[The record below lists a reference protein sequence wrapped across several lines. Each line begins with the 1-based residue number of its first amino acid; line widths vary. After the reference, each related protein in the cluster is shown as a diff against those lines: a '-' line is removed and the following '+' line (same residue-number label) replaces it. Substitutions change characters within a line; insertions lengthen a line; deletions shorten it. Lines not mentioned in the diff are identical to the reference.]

1 MNQIPSDDDVL
12 EEEETVAEEAAVEE
26 KASAEEDAPVEE
38 DGDGDEGEDV
48 SDDDAES
55 ALGPRLI
62 LVRNGEETDISFEI
76 NPPAVIGRFDPSVG
90 PIEVDLGQ
98 VEEGSYV
105 SRKHAK
111 ITFEDDVYQIEDLG
125 SSNGTF
131 ILRVD
136 FERVEKAEIVDGDQI
151 ALGNARF
158 NFRL

>member
-12 EEEETVAEEAAVEE
+12 EEEEAVAEETLAEEEAPGEEEGGEEVAEEA
-26 KASAEEDAPVEE
+26 
-38 DGDGDEGEDV
+38 
-48 SDDDAES
+48 DDDAES
-55 ALGPRLI
+55 SLGPRLI

-76 NPPAVIGRFDPSVG
+76 IPPAVIGRFDPSVG

-111 ITFEDDVYQIEDLG
+111 ITLENDVYEIEDLG

-131 ILRVD
+131 ILRDD
-136 FERVEKAEIVDGDQI
+136 FERIEKAEIVDGDQI

-158 NFRL
+158 NFRLPS

>member
-12 EEEETVAEEAAVEE
+12 EEAVAEETV
-26 KASAEEDAPVEE
+26 SEEDASDGDAAPVEE
-38 DGDGDEGEDV
+38 GADGDEASEDE
-48 SDDDAES
+48 AET

-111 ITFEDDVYQIEDLG
+111 ITLEDDVYEIEDLG

-131 ILRVD
+131 ILRDD
-136 FERVEKAEIVDGDQI
+136 FERIEKAEIVDGDQI

>member
-12 EEEETVAEEAAVEE
+12 KEEEAVAEETVPEEA
-26 KASAEEDAPVEE
+26 SEEDAPGEE
-38 DGDGDEGEDV
+38 DGDGDQAAEET
-48 SDDDAES
+48 DDDAET

-62 LVRNGEETDISFEI
+62 LVRNGVETDISFEI

-111 ITFEDDVYQIEDLG
+111 ITLEDDVYEIEDLG

-131 ILRVD
+131 ILRDD
-136 FERVEKAEIVDGDQI
+136 FERIEKAVIVDGDQI

>member
-1 MNQIPSDDDVL
+1 MNQIPSDDEVL
-12 EEEETVAEEAAVEE
+12 EEKETVAEEAVVEE
-26 KASAEEDAPVEE
+26 EASAEEDAPVAE
-38 DGDGDEGEDV
+38 DGDEVEGDSGDE
-48 SDDDAES
+48 AES

-76 NPPAVIGRFDPSVG
+76 SPPAVIGRFDPSVG

-111 ITFEDDVYQIEDLG
+111 ITLEDDVYQIEDLG

-131 ILRVD
+131 ILRDD

-158 NFRL
+158 KFRL

>member
-12 EEEETVAEEAAVEE
+12 EEGEAVAEEAVAEGD
-26 KASAEEDAPVEE
+26 ASDEVDAPLEE
-38 DGDGDEGEDV
+38 GADGDEASEDE
-48 SDDDAES
+48 AET

-111 ITFEDDVYQIEDLG
+111 ITLEDDVYEIEDLG

-131 ILRVD
+131 ILRDD

>member
-12 EEEETVAEEAAVEE
+12 EEAVAEETVSEED
-26 KASAEEDAPVEE
+26 ASDGDDAPVEE
-38 DGDGDEGEDV
+38 GADGDEASEDE
-48 SDDDAES
+48 AET

-111 ITFEDDVYQIEDLG
+111 ITLEDDVYEIEDLG

-131 ILRVD
+131 ILRDD
-136 FERVEKAEIVDGDQI
+136 FERIEKAEIVDGDQI

>member
-12 EEEETVAEEAAVEE
+12 EEGEAVAEEAVAEGD
-26 KASAEEDAPVEE
+26 ASDEVDAPVEE
-38 DGDGDEGEDV
+38 GADGDEASEDE
-48 SDDDAES
+48 AET

-111 ITFEDDVYQIEDLG
+111 ITLEDDVYEIEDLG

-131 ILRVD
+131 ILRDD
-136 FERVEKAEIVDGDQI
+136 FERIEKAEIVDGDQI

>member
-12 EEEETVAEEAAVEE
+12 KEEEALAEETVPEEVSE
-26 KASAEEDAPVEE
+26 EEDAPVEE
-38 DGDGDEGEDV
+38 GADGDEASEDE
-48 SDDDAES
+48 AET

-62 LVRNGEETDISFEI
+62 VVRNGEETDISFEI
-76 NPPAVIGRFDPSVG
+76 SPPAVIGRFDPSVG

-111 ITFEDDVYQIEDLG
+111 ITLEDGVYQIEDLG

-131 ILRVD
+131 ILRDD
-136 FERVEKAEIVDGDQI
+136 FERIQKAEIVDGDQI

-158 NFRL
+158 NFRVTP

>member
-12 EEEETVAEEAAVEE
+12 EEEEAVAKETVAEEAA
-26 KASAEEDAPVEE
+26 PVEE
-38 DGDGDEGEDV
+38 AGEGEEVVEDEV
-48 SDDDAES
+48 Q
-55 ALGPRLI
+55 LGPRLI

-76 NPPAVIGRFDPSVG
+76 SPPAVIGRFDPSVG

-111 ITFEDDVYQIEDLG
+111 ITLEDDVYQIEDLG

-131 ILRVD
+131 ILRDD
-136 FERVEKAEIVDGDQI
+136 FERIEKAEIVDGDQI

>member
-12 EEEETVAEEAAVEE
+12 EEGEAVAEEAVAEGD
-26 KASAEEDAPVEE
+26 ASDEVDAPVEE
-38 DGDGDEGEDV
+38 AADGDEASEDE
-48 SDDDAES
+48 AET

-76 NPPAVIGRFDPSVG
+76 SPPAVIGRFDPSVG

-111 ITFEDDVYQIEDLG
+111 ITLEDDVYEIEDLG

-131 ILRVD
+131 ILRDD
-136 FERVEKAEIVDGDQI
+136 FERIEKAEIVDGDQI